1 MAQVILKKEENKVI
15 AMLKGEIDHHAAEIL
30 RLQIDE
36 CISTTQ
42 PEVLVLDFEYV
53 SFMDSSGIG
62 LILGRHKLISTL
74 GGIVLVQNAPKEAQK
89 MLALA
94 GIQAKE

>member
-1 MAQVILKKEENKVI
+1 MAQVILKKEKNNLI
-15 AMLKGEIDHHAAEIL
+15 ALLQGEIDHHAAEIL

-36 CISTTQ
+36 SITTSQ
-42 PEVLVLDFEYV
+42 PDALVLDFSSV

-62 LILGRHKLISTL
+62 LILGRHKLLKTI
-74 GGIVLVQNAPKEAQK
+74 GGVLLVQNAPREAEK

>member
-1 MAQVILKKEENKVI
+1 MAQVILKQEKNKLI
-15 AMLKGEIDHHAAEIL
+15 AMLQGEIDHHAAEIL

-36 CISTTQ
+36 CITTSQ
-42 PEVLVLDFEYV
+42 PEVLVLDFASV

-62 LILGRHKLISTL
+62 LILGRHKILKTF
-74 GGIVLVQNAPKEAQK
+74 GGVLLVQNAPREAK
-89 MLALA
+89 KVLALA